1 MTFGERIKAL
11 RKERGMTQE
20 ELAERLSVTRQTV
33 SKWEQGTTQ
42 PDLDRVLELG
52 RLFGVST
59 DYLLDGGGPPR
70 ENRPS
75 APETPGKSAFPAR
88 RWAVPAMG
96 LVGFVF
102 FCALLFTG
110 RVDETSS
117 VVTINGYGLL
127 ALLCL
132 GLALAALMAM
142 IRRKK

>member
-88 RWAVPAMG
+88 WWAVPAAG
-96 LVGFVF
+96 LAGFVF

-110 RVDETSS
+110 QADETSS

>member
-59 DYLLDGGGPPR
+59 DHLLGGGEPPR

-75 APETPGKSAFPAR
+75 APEAPGKSAFPAR
-88 RWAVPAMG
+88 RWAVPAAG
-96 LVGFVF
+96 LAGFVF

-110 RVDETSS
+110 RADETSS

>member
-1 MTFGERIKAL
+1 MPAAG
-11 RKERGMTQE
+11 
-20 ELAERLSVTRQTV
+20 LA
-33 SKWEQGTTQ
+33 
-42 PDLDRVLELG
+42 
-52 RLFGVST
+52 
-59 DYLLDGGGPPR
+59 
-70 ENRPS
+70 
-75 APETPGKSAFPAR
+75 
-88 RWAVPAMG
+88 
-96 LVGFVF
+96 GFVF